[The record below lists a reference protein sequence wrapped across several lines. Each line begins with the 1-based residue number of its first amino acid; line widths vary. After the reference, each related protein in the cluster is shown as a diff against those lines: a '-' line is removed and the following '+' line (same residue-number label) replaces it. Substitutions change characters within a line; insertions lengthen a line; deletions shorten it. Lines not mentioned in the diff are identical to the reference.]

1 MRKKIKITEAGLM
14 GFFKSFF
21 RAKADGNESEWLS
34 SLRSKSPELADI
46 WQDYDDKLS
55 KSTAWNRQMMMKY
68 GGGDTKHL
76 DDFQKKYGIK

>member
-21 RAKADGNESEWLS
+21 RAKSDGKESEWLS

-46 WQDYDDKLS
+46 WTDYDDKLS
-55 KSTAWNRQMMMKY
+55 KDIAFQRQMMQKY
-68 GGGDTKHL
+68 GGDTKHL